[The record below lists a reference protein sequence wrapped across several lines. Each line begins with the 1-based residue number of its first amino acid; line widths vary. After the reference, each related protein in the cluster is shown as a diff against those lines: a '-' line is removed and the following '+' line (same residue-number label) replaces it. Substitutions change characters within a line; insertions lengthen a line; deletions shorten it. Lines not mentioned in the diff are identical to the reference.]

1 MARSF
6 FYRESSGIR
15 ITVRPH
21 FLPEQSRPDQQH
33 FVFAYGVRIE
43 NVGGQAAQLLARHW
57 LIHDSVGL
65 DTEVRGDGVI
75 GEQPVIAP
83 GRVHEYQSFCV
94 LKSASGHMEG
104 EYYFVRADGSNF
116 SARIPRFPL
125 DAAEAPGSR
134 T

>member
-94 LKSASGHMEG
+94 LKSPGGHMEG
-104 EYYFVRADGSNF
+104 EYRFERPDGTTF
-116 SARIPRFPL
+116 EAEIPRFVL
-125 DAAEAPGSR
+125 ALHDAEAG
-134 T
+134 